1 MSRLSVVVAQMGAP
15 GADEIDRNLGILGIK
30 NAKFVHD
37 LEAVRTSMLAIKPDV
52 LMCDTTKSV
61 VRALEITRGVRN
73 QELGHNPF
81 MVVVSMVEPTNQADL
96 GKTVDS
102 GTDDL
107 LVSPF
112 NRDVFVRRMNE
123 IAWHRKKFVAVSSY
137 IGPTRRS
144 GARPGRK
151 TAEEFDV
158 PNSVHDTG
166 VGIPREQQ
174 WKDIA
179 IAAKALNTRK
189 LNADVEMFRSLIQEI
204 MPSYEAARID
214 DDFRRRIALLQ
225 QTIVEVDRRA
235 KRLGFFT
242 LSDLCML
249 AGNMVNDVAENPV
262 PPNMKHLRTMPK
274 FVEGFEAA
282 LMEVPRSVGVG

>member
-1 MSRLSVVVAQMGAP
+1 MGAP
-15 GADEIDRNLGILGIK
+15 GADEVERNLGILGIRQ
-30 NAKFVHD
+30 AKFAHD
-37 LEAVRTSMLAIKPDV
+37 MDSIRSTMLAAKPDV
-52 LMCDTTKSV
+52 LVCDTTKSV
-61 VRALEITRGVRN
+61 VRASEITRGIRN
-73 QELGHNPF
+73 QEMGTNPF
-81 MVVVSMVEPTNQADL
+81 LVVISMVEPTNQTDL
-96 GKTVDS
+96 AKTIDS

-107 LVSPF
+107 QVWPF
-112 NRDVFVRRMNE
+112 NRDVFVRRMNDL
-123 IAWHRKKFVAVSSY
+123 AWHRKKFVAVSSY

-144 GARPGRK
+144 GNRPGRK
-151 TAEEFDV
+151 SAEEFDV
-158 PNSVHDTG
+158 PNPVQATGTG
-166 VGIPREQQ
+166 VPREQQ
-174 WKDIA
+174 WKEIA

-189 LNADVEMFRSLIQEI
+189 LNADVEMFRMLIHEV
-204 MPSYEAARID
+204 MPSYEASKVD

-262 PPNMKHLRTMPK
+262 PPNLKHLRTMPK

-282 LMEVPRSVGVG
+282 LNEVPRAPAIS